1 MMEKI
6 EEEKR
11 PRIRYQNA
19 RYDFELNLKPMQ
31 KILQFS
37 TFLSQSPKLHPSYR
51 TTIEQL
57 YFIRK
62 SLFGIH
68 FVQHV

>member
-37 TFLSQSPKLHPSYR
+37 TFLSQSPKNTPKLSNNNP
-51 TTIEQL
+51 TTVL
-57 YFIRK
+57 YK
-62 SLFGIH
+62 KE
-68 FVQHV
+68 FVWNPF